1 MSRRPHGHRDLT
13 VTLLGACVLLGALVA
28 TASGDWHAATAVGLL
43 LGAGFLAG
51 AGGGHHAH
59 AGRSHRA
66 GHAHPRR
73 GRHRGHA

>member
-1 MSRRPHGHRDLT
+1 MNRRPHGHRDFT
-13 VTLLGACVLLGALVA
+13 VTLLTAGVLAAALLA
-28 TASGDWHAATAVGLL
+28 TAAGDWHAASVEGHL

-59 AGRSHRA
+59 GGRRHRA

-73 GRHRGHA
+73 GQHRGHA